1 MSNPR
6 EAVIV
11 STARTPIGRAF
22 KGSLVDA
29 RPDELGAFALARA
42 LAEVPELNPAHIDDV
57 ILGTANPAGEQGLNL
72 GRLVALLAELPETVT
87 GTTVSRGCASS
98 LDAVR
103 WAAQGI
109 AAGEGDVYVA
119 MGVESVS
126 RVPGS
131 HFSEKDMNPRFA
143 EPGMPDA
150 YITMGETAENV
161 AERYGISRERMDEY
175 AKLSQDRAVAAVAS
189 GFFSR
194 EISAYTLPDGTVV
207 DADDCPRPGT
217 TIEKLSSLPTPFR
230 EDGRVTAGNS
240 CPLNDGGAAVV
251 VMSRQRA
258 DELGVTPLARIVSS
272 AVTGLDPAYMGVGPI
287 EAVRAALKRAGMT
300 IGDIDVVELNEA
312 FASQVLA
319 VADETGI
326 SIEDQ
331 LNPHGGGIALG
342 HPFGMTG
349 ARIMTT
355 LINDLRSLDRTF
367 GLETMCIGGGQGM
380 AMIIERLA

>member
-1 MSNPR
+1 MSNSR
-6 EAVIV
+6 DAVIV
-11 STARTPIGRAF
+11 SAARTPIGRAF
-22 KGSLVDA
+22 KGSLVEA
-29 RPDELGAFALARA
+29 RPDELGAFALTRA
-42 LAEVPELNPAHIDDV
+42 LEKIPQLDPGRIDDV

-72 GRLVALLAELPETVT
+72 GRLVALLAQLPETVT

-98 LDAVR
+98 LDAIR

-109 AAGEGDVYVA
+109 GSGEGDVYA
-119 MGVESVS
+119 ALGVESVS

-131 HFSEKDMNPRFA
+131 HFSEKDMNPRFD

-161 AERYGISRERMDEY
+161 ADRYGISRARMDEY
-175 AKLSQDRAVAAVAS
+175 AKLSQDRAVAAAEA
-189 GFFSR
+189 GFFAR
-194 EISAYTLPDGTVV
+194 EISPYTLPGGSVV
-207 DADDCPRPGT
+207 DTDDCPRPGT
-217 TIEKLSSLPTPFR
+217 SLEKLASLPTPFR

-240 CPLNDGGAAVV
+240 CPLNDGGAAVI

-258 DELGVTPLARIVSS
+258 DELGITPLARIVSS

-287 EAVRAALKRAGMT
+287 EAVRKALERASLT

-326 SIEDQ
+326 SIENQ

-349 ARIMTT
+349 ARIMNT
-355 LINDLRSLDRTF
+355 LLNDL
-367 GLETMCIGGGQGM
+367 
-380 AMIIERLA
+380 